1 MTEHPTPAGPAQA
14 ADGSTAAAAD
24 GSTAAAAD
32 GLTAAAADGS
42 TAAAALEWL
51 SRRHSIGP
59 RHLGL
64 PAPGAPDLA
73 QAAALAS
80 RAPDHLQLRPFRFVR
95 IPDPQRVVLA
105 DLFERAA
112 LRRGQNATA
121 ALAARQRA
129 HNGPALVALLV
140 RLQPGLTDAPEHEQW
155 LAAGAAL
162 MNFIN
167 ALHLQGFGAKVLSGT
182 SIRDAELQGAFCDS
196 GEELVAWIT
205 AGTPTRRAHERAA
218 ESVHTRGLLEDWVSR
233 A

>member
-1 MTEHPTPAGPAQA
+1 MTEHPAPAEP
-14 ADGSTAAAAD
+14 
-24 GSTAAAAD
+24 
-32 GLTAAAADGS
+32 AAAADGS

-64 PAPGAPDLA
+64 PAPGAADLA

-95 IPDPQRVVLA
+95 IADPQRVVLA
-105 DLFERAA
+105 ELFERAA
-112 LRRGQNATA
+112 LRRGQDATA

-140 RLQPGLTDAPEHEQW
+140 HLQPGLTDAPEHEQW

-182 SIRDAELQGAFCDS
+182 SIRDAELQGAFCDP

-218 ESVHTRGLLEDWVSR
+218 ESVHARGLLEDWVSR